1 MRSSSLLLLSLVLLP
16 CALLGGASGSRHTAP
31 DRVNSSTGGTAKRT
45 VKKQLR
51 WYLGNPAEVQEFMTG
66 ENTEHYLN
74 FTEDVSDITG
84 GV

>member
-1 MRSSSLLLLSLVLLP
+1 MRSSSLLLLLSLVLLP
-16 CALLGGASGSRHTAP
+16 CALLGGASGSRHTAA
-31 DRVNSSTGGTAKRT
+31 DRVNSSTGTAKRT

>member
-1 MRSSSLLLLSLVLLP
+1 
-16 CALLGGASGSRHTAP
+16 LGGIAPPAQWRAKPQPRRVPLADAVPAAATAEP
-31 DRVNSSTGGTAKRT
+31 
-45 VKKQLR
+45 
-51 WYLGNPAEVQEFMTG
+51 NPAEVQEFMTG